1 MKLLVHVTAE
11 SGWPTLEM
19 PLPGRL
25 VAQVWEVKPE
35 PAADPSGTAPD
46 PSGTAPLRRSGLPPG
61 LSFECNS
68 VAEALAVIQRECEGE
83 AYKM

>member
-25 VAQVWEVKPE
+25 VAQVWEIKRVPVDPDA
-35 PAADPSGTAPD
+35 PAAPDGSGTA
-46 PSGTAPLRRSGLPPG
+46 LRRAGLPPG
-61 LSFECNS
+61 LSFECDS
-68 VAEALAVIQRECEGE
+68 VAEALAVIERECTGE
-83 AYKM
+83 TYRN